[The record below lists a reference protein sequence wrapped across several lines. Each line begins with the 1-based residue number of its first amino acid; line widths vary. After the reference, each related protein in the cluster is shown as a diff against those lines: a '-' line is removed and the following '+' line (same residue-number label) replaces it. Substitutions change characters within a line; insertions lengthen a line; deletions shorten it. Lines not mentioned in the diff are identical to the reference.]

1 MMSEFPNNAQSEHL
15 IIDGAGDGAGDY
27 SSDGPAPCTSP
38 RLCHFLPESKK
49 SGAIEPPTGEA
60 GEPGIHVG
68 SPASWNQPGGSCRR
82 PLDPQPGVTLPS
94 GSNGP
99 QCDGGWDLT
108 VLESKDWADPAPPN
122 IGSVLS
128 SFQ

>member
-38 RLCHFLPESKK
+38 GMSRFLPESKE
-49 SGAIEPPTGEA
+49 SGGGNRTPRRGCR
-60 GEPGIHVG
+60 G
-68 SPASWNQPGGSCRR
+68 SWNPRLQPCFLASARWLLQA
-82 PLDPQPGVTLPS
+82 PPNPQLGVPLPS

-99 QCDGGWDLT
+99 Q
-108 VLESKDWADPAPPN
+108 
-122 IGSVLS
+122 
-128 SFQ
+128 